1 MVRTK
6 DRVEVRYERTINV
19 GNYESVRVG
28 VGYSTDLKKE
38 ETVEKAFAR
47 ADEIATAK
55 LEELC
60 EPIEQ
65 SKSKRRK

>member
-28 VGYSTDLKKE
+28 VAYGSDVNKE
-38 ETVEKAFAR
+38 ESVDEAFERVDAKATEQLEK
-47 ADEIATAK
+47 
-55 LEELC
+55 LC
-60 EPIEQ
+60 EPIED
-65 SKSKRRK
+65 SKAKRRK

>member
-6 DRVEVRYERTINV
+6 DRVEVKYERTINV

-28 VGYSTDLKKE
+28 VMYATDVNKD
-38 ETVEKAFAR
+38 EKVDEAFAR
-47 ADEIATAK
+47 ADGKAAEQ
-55 LEELC
+55 LEALC

-65 SKSKRRK
+65 GKSKRRK

>member
-38 ETVEKAFAR
+38 ETVDKAFAR
-47 ADEIATAK
+47 ADARAAEQ
-55 LEELC
+55 LEALC

-65 SKSKRRK
+65 GKSKRRK